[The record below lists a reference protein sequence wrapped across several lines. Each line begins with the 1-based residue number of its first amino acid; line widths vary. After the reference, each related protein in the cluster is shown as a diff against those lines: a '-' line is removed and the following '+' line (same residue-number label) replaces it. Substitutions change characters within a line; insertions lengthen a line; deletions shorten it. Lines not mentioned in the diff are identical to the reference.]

1 MLVAGGICLLLT
13 DASFLNVTSVAFTGE
28 AGNQESNLAFTVLRY
43 FTFFPLVT
51 GISVIANHTVEQGA
65 RAFGY
70 TAVTVVVLHLWLR
83 KRHRDQV
90 RLYCG
95 QQELEEGEEDFPM
108 KLGLRY

>member
-1 MLVAGGICLLLT
+1 MTAA
-13 DASFLNVTSVAFTGE
+13 DE
-28 AGNQESNLAFTVLRY
+28 AQVIDVERVLCR
-43 FTFFPLVT
+43 L
-51 GISVIANHTVEQGA
+51 SELEQGA

-90 RLYCG
+90 RLYCV